1 MFLGFFFVGNAFL
14 CKITS
19 FHLEVPRPGEFESV
33 TSKIFSLSHT
43 FLQIN
48 KTTYLNNKK
57 I

>member
-1 MFLGFFFVGNAFL
+1 MQSYVKLPRSIWKYIFV
-14 CKITS
+14 
-19 FHLEVPRPGEFESV
+19 PGEFESV

>member
-1 MFLGFFFVGNAFL
+1 MTLYTSNHLLLMFLGFFFVGNAFL

-43 FLQIN
+43 FFAN
-48 KTTYLNNKK
+48 
-57 I
+57 